1 MIHPPSTIV
10 ALRGTGHRATR
21 STVHGRRTDGVSV
34 FTILILSCLASLA
47 FAFWGLE
54 KKLKKQKHLTAQ
66 SPQVFVRTGPP
77 ATGTAGPCERLARE
91 PARARGTAR
100 HTGGGLAGLR
110 LRSGPAGA
118 RRAADR
124 RHRHRQPRAGQARP
138 RGHATPHHRLVT
150 AWLLASMAPEED
162 ATIVAANETPNRSL
176 PTT

>member
-1 MIHPPSTIV
+1 MIHPPSTID

-77 ATGTAGPCERLARE
+77 ATGTAGPCERSARE
-91 PARARGTAR
+91 SARARGAR
-100 HTGGGLAGLR
+100 QHTG
-110 LRSGPAGA
+110 RSWVYVGVAARGPRVHAAPPTGATGTASHEPA
-118 RRAADR
+118 RRGPEDTL
-124 RHRHRQPRAGQARP
+124 HRIID
-138 RGHATPHHRLVT
+138 
-150 AWLLASMAPEED
+150 W
-162 ATIVAANETPNRSL
+162 
-176 PTT
+176 